1 MSNPFWEF
9 DIWHLKLNSS
19 KIISKTNCGCRLYD
33 ARQSLTITCLT
44 ICCCR
49 EKKARDLTP
58 WILLVSTV
66 LFVKLKNF
74 GKLLSLCDFV
84 IFWPFLRATRHFQQN
99 WKSFTPT
106 KLQKYFISCEI
117 FLFHKSITFYI
128 STLMIIFPFFSICFK
143 VFLHQWAFSDITID
157 SGLQEYA

>member
-66 LFVKLKNF
+66 LFVRLKNF

-84 IFWPFLRATRHFQQN
+84 IFDHFCELRDISNKIEKVLLLRNYRNISSPVRF
-99 WKSFTPT
+99 FF
-106 KLQKYFISCEI
+106 FINLL
-117 FLFHKSITFYI
+117 LF
-128 STLMIIFPFFSICFK
+128 IFP
-143 VFLHQWAFSDITID
+143 HWW
-157 SGLQEYA
+157 